1 MDDSSSPEPIPDSSP
16 HKLVI
21 TLCPEIAANVS
32 GRTNSSAAFVITTW
46 GSYPAS
52 CSRRT
57 SSTDLYAA
65 IPPQTPTVTF
75 TRPLLIPSSAHWNGL
90 TYTNPSAFPVADRLR
105 RYVIHGSPHTIEK
118 NISCKLILRLGKILT

>member
-1 MDDSSSPEPIPDSSP
+1 MDDSPSSETTPASSP
-16 HKLVI
+16 HRLVI
-21 TLCPEIAANVS
+21 TLCPEIASNVS
-32 GRTNSSAAFVITTW
+32 GRTNSSAAFVITTC

-75 TRPLLIPSSAHWNGL
+75 VRSAAMSNPLLIEMVSHAPKFQH
-90 TYTNPSAFPVADRLR
+90 
-105 RYVIHGSPHTIEK
+105 
-118 NISCKLILRLGKILT
+118 LRLADHSFPQRRATLLLNPQATPR

>member
-1 MDDSSSPEPIPDSSP
+1 MCSIEDSSPSVTTPASSP

-21 TLCPEIAANVS
+21 TLCPEIASNVN
-32 GRTNSSAAFVITTW
+32 GRTNSSAAFVITTC

-57 SSTDLYAA
+57 NSTDLYAA

-75 TRPLLIPSSAHWNGL
+75 VRSAAISNPLLREMVSHALKFQYFDQQIIFLLQRYSAL
-90 TYTNPSAFPVADRLR
+90 
-105 RYVIHGSPHTIEK
+105 K
-118 NISCKLILRLGKILT
+118 NREPPQP